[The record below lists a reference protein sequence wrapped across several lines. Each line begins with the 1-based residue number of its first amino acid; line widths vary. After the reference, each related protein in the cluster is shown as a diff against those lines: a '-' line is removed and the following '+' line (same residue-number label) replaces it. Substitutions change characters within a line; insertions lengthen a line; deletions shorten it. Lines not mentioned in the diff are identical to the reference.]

1 MFKPEGSEEGG
12 ASLKSECLVGGRMQ
26 MMHAGITAKAKK
38 TPKKQWFGEA
48 GISALATN

>member
-26 MMHAGITAKAKK
+26 MMHAGVTAKAKK
-38 TPKKQWFGEA
+38 KPEKNSG
-48 GISALATN
+48 LARLELAH